1 MQPKIYEKNSHNIS
15 LKDIDPHALYIL
27 EKLREH
33 DFTAY
38 LVGGSVRDL
47 LLHITPKDFDISTS
61 AKPEEIKKIF
71 RSCILI
77 GRRFRLAHIR
87 AGKKFIEVSTFRAGD
102 SDSDELILRD
112 NLWGSP
118 EEDVLRRDFTI
129 NGLFY
134 DPVNEI
140 VIDYVDG
147 LSDIKKKYLRTIG
160 NPYVRFKQDPVR
172 MIRLLKFRARLG
184 FEIDPTALQS
194 LIECREAILQSSQAR
209 ILEELLRMLESGA
222 SALFFRLLADHYI
235 LSLLLPV
242 LGDFLEINP
251 DGEIFSY
258 LEEVD
263 KYLTS
268 PNSVPLKRPVLLSC
282 LLFPILQH
290 RLNSYIAFYN
300 EIPHLGKIQSKS
312 FTLIKDVFDVFFR
325 LPKRYKIQTVSIL
338 TSQYRITPF
347 LQKKNTYIRI
357 PRIAD
362 FALALDFFMLRSFL
376 EPGFQQIAQNWK
388 LAYEKKSKYVSYKTH
403 KHTTRKK

>member
-27 EKLREH
+27 QKLREH
-33 DFTAY
+33 NFTAY

-77 GRRFRLAHIR
+77 GRRFRLAHVR

-184 FEIDPTALQS
+184 FEIDPAALQA

-222 SALFFRLLADHYI
+222 SAPFFRLLADHYI

-251 DGEIFSY
+251 DGEIFAY

-263 KYLTS
+263 KYLTN

-290 RLNSYIAFYN
+290 RLNSHIAFYN
-300 EIPHLGKIQSKS
+300 EIPHLGKIQSES

-357 PRIAD
+357 PKIAD
-362 FALALDFFMLRSFL
+362 FGLALDFFMLRSFL

-403 KHTTRKK
+403 KYTARKK

>member
-1 MQPKIYEKNSHNIS
+1 MQPKIYEKSSHNIS

-33 DFTAY
+33 NFIAY

-77 GRRFRLAHIR
+77 GRRFRLAHVR

-147 LSDIKKKYLRTIG
+147 LSDIKKKYLQTIG
-160 NPYVRFKQDPVR
+160 NPYTRFKQDPVR

-184 FEIDPTALQS
+184 FKIDPAALQA

-222 SALFFRLLADHYI
+222 SAPFFRLLADHYI

-268 PNSVPLKRPVLLSC
+268 PNNVPLKRPVLLSC

-300 EIPHLGKIQSKS
+300 EIPHLGKIQSES

-362 FALALDFFMLRSFL
+362 FALALEFFMLRSFL

-388 LAYEKKSKYVSYKTH
+388 LAYEKKSKHVSYKTH
-403 KHTTRKK
+403 KYTARKK

>member
-33 DFTAY
+33 NFTAY

-77 GRRFRLAHIR
+77 GRRFRLAHVR

-184 FEIDPTALQS
+184 FEIDPPALQA

-222 SALFFRLLADHYI
+222 SAPFFRLLADHYI

-242 LGDFLEINP
+242 LGDFLEINS
-251 DGEIFSY
+251 DGEIFAY

-263 KYLTS
+263 KYLTN
-268 PNSVPLKRPVLLSC
+268 PNSAPIKRPVLLSC

-290 RLNSYIAFYN
+290 RLNSHIAFYN
-300 EIPHLGKIQSKS
+300 EIPHLGKIQSES

-357 PRIAD
+357 PKIAD

-388 LAYEKKSKYVSYKTH
+388 LAYEKKSKYVSYRTH
-403 KHTTRKK
+403 KHTARKK

>member
-33 DFTAY
+33 NFTAY

-77 GRRFRLAHIR
+77 GRRFRLAHVR

-102 SDSDELILRD
+102 SDSEELILRD

-184 FEIDPTALQS
+184 FEIDPAALQA

-222 SALFFRLLADHYI
+222 SAPFFQLLADHYI

-242 LGDFLEINP
+242 LGDFLEINA
-251 DGEIFSY
+251 DGEIFAY

-263 KYLTS
+263 KYLTN
-268 PNSVPLKRPVLLSC
+268 PNSAPLKRPVLLSC

-300 EIPHLGKIQSKS
+300 EIPHLGKIQSES

-347 LQKKNTYIRI
+347 LQKKNAYIRI
-357 PRIAD
+357 PKIAD

-403 KHTTRKK
+403 KHTARKK

>member
-1 MQPKIYEKNSHNIS
+1 MQPKIYEKKNHTIS

-27 EKLREH
+27 QKLREH
-33 DFTAY
+33 NFIAY
-38 LVGGSVRDL
+38 LVGGGVRDL

-77 GRRFRLAHIR
+77 GRRFRLAHVR

-102 SDSDELILRD
+102 SDSDKLILRD
-112 NLWGSP
+112 NLWGTP

-134 DPVNEI
+134 DPVTETI
-140 VIDYVDG
+140 IDYVDG
-147 LSDIKKKYLRTIG
+147 FSDVKKKYLRTIG

-172 MIRLLKFRARLG
+172 MIRLLKFQARLG
-184 FEIDPTALQS
+184 FEIDTIALQA

-222 SALFFRLLADHYI
+222 SSTFFRLLADHYI
-235 LSLLLPV
+235 LALLLPV
-242 LGDFLEINP
+242 IGDFLEINS
-251 DGEIFSY
+251 DGEIFAY

-263 KYLTS
+263 KYLAS
-268 PNSVPLKRPVLLSC
+268 PNSILLERPILISC

-290 RLNSYIAFYN
+290 RLHIHYTFHN
-300 EIPHLGKIQSKS
+300 EIPHLGKIQAEA

-325 LPKRYKIQTVSIL
+325 LPKRYKVQTASIL

-357 PRIAD
+357 PKVAD
-362 FALALDFFMLRSFL
+362 FAMALDFFTLRSFL

-388 LAYEKKSKYVSYKTH
+388 IAYEKKFRNPSYKKH
-403 KHTTRKK
+403 KPTARKK

>member
-33 DFTAY
+33 NFTAY

-77 GRRFRLAHIR
+77 GRRFRLAHVR

-184 FEIDPTALQS
+184 FEIDPPALQA

-222 SALFFRLLADHYI
+222 SAPFFRLLADHYI

-242 LGDFLEINP
+242 LGDFLEINS
-251 DGEIFSY
+251 DGEIFAY

-263 KYLTS
+263 KYLTN
-268 PNSVPLKRPVLLSC
+268 PNSIAIKRPVLLSC

-290 RLNSYIAFYN
+290 RLNSHIAFYN
-300 EIPHLGKIQSKS
+300 EIPHLGKIQSES

-357 PRIAD
+357 PKIAD

-403 KHTTRKK
+403 KHTARKK

>member
-33 DFTAY
+33 NFTAY

-61 AKPEEIKKIF
+61 AKPEEVKKIF
-71 RSCILI
+71 RGCILI
-77 GRRFRLAHIR
+77 GRRFRLAHVR

-184 FEIDPTALQS
+184 FEIDPAALQA

-222 SALFFRLLADHYI
+222 SAPFFRLLADHYI

-268 PNSVPLKRPVLLSC
+268 PNSVLLKRPVLLSC

-300 EIPHLGKIQSKS
+300 EIPHLGKIQSES

-357 PRIAD
+357 PKIAD

-388 LAYEKKSKYVSYKTH
+388 LAYEKKSKYISYKTH
-403 KHTTRKK
+403 KHTARKK

>member
-33 DFTAY
+33 NFTAY

-77 GRRFRLAHIR
+77 GRRFRLAHVR

-184 FEIDPTALQS
+184 FEIDPPALQA

-222 SALFFRLLADHYI
+222 SAPFFRLLADHYI

-242 LGDFLEINP
+242 LGDFLEINS
-251 DGEIFSY
+251 DGEIFAY

-263 KYLTS
+263 KYLTN
-268 PNSVPLKRPVLLSC
+268 PNSVPIKRPVLLSC

-290 RLNSYIAFYN
+290 RLNSHIAFYN
-300 EIPHLGKIQSKS
+300 EIPHLGKIQSES

-357 PRIAD
+357 PKIAD

-388 LAYEKKSKYVSYKTH
+388 LAYEKKSKYISYKTH
-403 KHTTRKK
+403 KHTARKK

>member
-1 MQPKIYEKNSHNIS
+1 MYKRQ
-15 LKDIDPHALYIL
+15 
-27 EKLREH
+27 
-33 DFTAY
+33 
-38 LVGGSVRDL
+38 
-47 LLHITPKDFDISTS
+47 
-61 AKPEEIKKIF
+61 
-71 RSCILI
+71 
-77 GRRFRLAHIR
+77 
-87 AGKKFIEVSTFRAGD
+87 
-102 SDSDELILRD
+102 
-112 NLWGSP
+112 
-118 EEDVLRRDFTI
+118 
-129 NGLFY
+129 
-134 DPVNEI
+134 

-184 FEIDPTALQS
+184 FEIDPAALQA

-222 SALFFRLLADHYI
+222 SAPFFRLLADHYI

-268 PNSVPLKRPVLLSC
+268 PNSVLLKRPVLLSC

-300 EIPHLGKIQSKS
+300 EIPHLGKIQSES

-357 PRIAD
+357 PKIAD

-388 LAYEKKSKYVSYKTH
+388 LAYEKKSKYISYKTH
-403 KHTTRKK
+403 KHTARKK

>member
-1 MQPKIYEKNSHNIS
+1 MQPKIYDKHSHNIS

-33 DFTAY
+33 NFTAY

-77 GRRFRLAHIR
+77 GRRFRLAHVR

-102 SDSDELILRD
+102 SDSDQLILRD

-184 FEIDPTALQS
+184 FEIDSAALQA

-222 SALFFRLLADHYI
+222 SAPFFRLLADHYI
-235 LSLLLPV
+235 LSLLLPAV
-242 LGDFLEINP
+242 GDFLEINP

-263 KYLTS
+263 KYVIC
-268 PNSVPLKRPVLLSC
+268 PNSAPLKRPVLLCC

-290 RLNSYIAFYN
+290 RLKSYIAFYN
-300 EIPHLGKIQSKS
+300 EIPHLGKIQSES
-312 FTLIKDVFDVFFR
+312 FILIKDVFDVFFR

-357 PRIAD
+357 PKIAD

-388 LAYEKKSKYVSYKTH
+388 LAYEKKSKYVSHKTH
-403 KHTTRKK
+403 KHTARKK